1 MRTYLLDHIG
11 RYPKMQI
18 PDAVKLLYQS
28 EFGSGHMIADPGKSL
43 ERIRKEWNEVREM
56 KNAGADCAK
65 KTSCV
70 IEEIGDGMCRI
81 SLDGLGEGLRP
92 ETLNSIFV
100 GTAGRKKGTIAGFE
114 EKLKEFRTLCEGGE
128 LPFKTEAV
136 DAYVARYREEGYPAV
151 SHSEEYR
158 KSYHPAYR
166 VADLYYARYY
176 PVFLEIDRVL
186 AKAAENPVTVSIDGM
201 CGSGKTTLGTVLAE
215 VYGCNLFHMDD
226 FFLRPEQRVPE
237 RLAEPG
243 GNVDYERFQEE
254 VLDHLKDPEGLS
266 YRVYDCSVRRLTET
280 VTVPYSRLNIIEGAY
295 SQNPYFHDPYDL
307 RFFCSISEEEQK
319 ARILRRNGPEML
331 KKFQEIWIPMENRYF
346 ETFRLRDKNIVLEL

>member
-70 IEEIGDGMCRI
+70 IEEIGDGMC
-81 SLDGLGEGLRP
+81 
-92 ETLNSIFV
+92 
-100 GTAGRKKGTIAGFE
+100 
-114 EKLKEFRTLCEGGE
+114 
-128 LPFKTEAV
+128 
-136 DAYVARYREEGYPAV
+136 
-151 SHSEEYR
+151 
-158 KSYHPAYR
+158 
-166 VADLYYARYY
+166 
-176 PVFLEIDRVL
+176 
-186 AKAAENPVTVSIDGM
+186 
-201 CGSGKTTLGTVLAE
+201 GSGKTTLGTVLAE
-215 VYGCNLFHMDD
+215 VYG
-226 FFLRPEQRVPE
+226 
-237 RLAEPG
+237 
-243 GNVDYERFQEE
+243 
-254 VLDHLKDPEGLS
+254 
-266 YRVYDCSVRRLTET
+266 CSVRRLTET

>member
-56 KNAGADCAK
+56 KNAEADCAK

-70 IEEIGDGMCRI
+70 IEEIGDGMC
-81 SLDGLGEGLRP
+81 
-92 ETLNSIFV
+92 
-100 GTAGRKKGTIAGFE
+100 
-114 EKLKEFRTLCEGGE
+114 
-128 LPFKTEAV
+128 
-136 DAYVARYREEGYPAV
+136 
-151 SHSEEYR
+151 
-158 KSYHPAYR
+158 
-166 VADLYYARYY
+166 
-176 PVFLEIDRVL
+176 
-186 AKAAENPVTVSIDGM
+186 
-201 CGSGKTTLGTVLAE
+201 GSGKTTLGTVLAE
-215 VYGCNLFHMDD
+215 VYDCNLFHMDD
-226 FFLRPEQRVPE
+226 FLLRPEQRVPE

-254 VLDHLKDPEGLS
+254 VLDHLKAPEGLS

-307 RFFCSISEEEQK
+307 RFLCSISEEEQK